1 MGILIV
7 AIGRHCDRDNDPPL
21 GRIATRPG
29 RGSGARDGAHPVQ
42 NPKMVVAG
50 VHGRN
55 VGAPAANVNLRDP
68 FCAGSVSAKEQRTA
82 VSFAAVL
89 AKVKRVRWMAH
100 QCEMNTINSCVAVRT
115 LGRAED
121 SLSAANRHQRTH
133 SNHPSPRL
141 LSR

>member
-42 NPKMVVAG
+42 NLKMIAGG

-68 FCAGSVSAKEQRTA
+68 CRA
-82 VSFAAVL
+82 VSVFIEAMDRRQL
-89 AKVKRVRWMAH
+89 YD
-100 QCEMNTINSCVAVRT
+100 
-115 LGRAED
+115 RAGHDEE
-121 SLSAANRHQRTH
+121 R
-133 SNHPSPRL
+133 
-141 LSR
+141 